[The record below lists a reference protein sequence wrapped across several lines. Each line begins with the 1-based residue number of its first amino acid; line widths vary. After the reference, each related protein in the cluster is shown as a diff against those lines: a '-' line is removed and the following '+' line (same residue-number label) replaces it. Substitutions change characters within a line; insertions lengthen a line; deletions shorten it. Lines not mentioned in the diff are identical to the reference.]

1 MATALTP
8 PQRLAKLLRTPP
20 WRTVIPALTLVVLAA
35 AAYGLWTPGATIRD
49 GRHDRGT
56 NGIWLQHGWLGD
68 DGWFQR
74 NDRNPTLFR
83 SDEPVRRLDA
93 TLRAH
98 GIRDLYPHLCPAEP
112 DGRIPPV
119 DHAQT
124 ERFLRICRG
133 YRVLP
138 WIGGVLA
145 SDCLP
150 ESPEWRRNFVHSSVE
165 LLRRH
170 PTLAGVHVNIEP
182 MPSGNPDFPV
192 LLRELRAA
200 LPPGKILSVA
210 AYPPPT
216 RWHPYP
222 DVHWDEAYFRQVAAE
237 VDQLAVMMY
246 DTSIR
251 WPKLY
256 QQVLRTWTPQVL
268 EWGAPAEVL
277 LGVPDYDDA
286 GTGYHHPDVENLPNA
301 LRGIHGG
308 LQGYGPLPGNY
319 AGIALYS
326 EWQTDTD
333 EWGVLETEFT
343 TKARRH

>member
-1 MATALTP
+1 MATDLTSA
-8 PQRLAKLLRTPP
+8 QRLARLLRTPP
-20 WRTVIPALTLVVLAA
+20 WRTVIPALTLLALLA
-35 AAYGLWTPGATIRD
+35 AAYGLWTPGATVRD
-49 GRHDRGT
+49 GRHDLGT

-74 NDRNPTLFR
+74 NDRNRALFR
-83 SDEPVRRLDA
+83 SDERVRQLES
-93 TLRAH
+93 TLRTH
-98 GIRDLYPHLCPAEP
+98 RMRYLYPHLCPAAP
-112 DGRIPPV
+112 DGTIPPV
-119 DHAQT
+119 DPAQT
-124 ERFLRICRG
+124 ERFLRLCRE

-150 ESPEWRRNFVHSSVE
+150 ESPEWRRKFIRSSVA
-165 LLRRH
+165 LLRRY
-170 PTLAGVHVNIEP
+170 PSLAGVHVNIEP

-192 LLRELRAA
+192 LLHELRAA

-216 RWHPYP
+216 RWHPFP

-237 VDQLAVMMY
+237 VDQLSVMMY

-251 WPKLY
+251 VPKLY
-256 QQVLRTWTPQVL
+256 QHVMAGWTPQVL

-286 GTGYHHPDVENLPNA
+286 GTGYHHPEAENLPNA
-301 LRGIHGG
+301 LRGVHGG
-308 LQGYGPLPGNY
+308 LQHYRSLPTNYGGV
-319 AGIALYS
+319 AVYS
-326 EWQTDTD
+326 EWQTDAG
-333 EWGVLETEFT
+333 EWRTLEREFLG
-343 TKARRH
+343 RR